1 MTVLHSVRG
10 ISCLLALACAAAQ
23 ATADDADAGPPRL
36 EVETVPVWD
45 AARRGHPPGWRTM
58 DGAAASSQRLLPG
71 LATQRIF
78 GDDGLRA
85 RWWWGRGALEVGAGA
100 DWRAPSAAAS
110 AAQPWSQ
117 VLGVRATLSPR
128 TRLVYET
135 ETVLPGGR
143 ADSAKPRTSR
153 VALEFKSRKSPVSNL
168 RDGLM
173 RVQLSGD
180 SAVHFKPRGGGLQ
193 VMYRERF

>member
-1 MTVLHSVRG
+1 MTLWHSVRG
-10 ISCLLALACAAAQ
+10 ISCLLALVCGAAPA
-23 ATADDADAGPPRL
+23 AADDADGGPPRL
-36 EVETVPVWD
+36 EVETVPLWD
-45 AARRGHPPGWRTM
+45 PARRDMLSGWRTM
-58 DGAAASSQRLLPG
+58 DGAPPSSQRLLPG
-71 LATQRIF
+71 LANNRMF
-78 GDDGLRA
+78 RYDGLRA

-100 DWRAPSAAAS
+100 DWRAPSVAAS
-110 AAQPWSQ
+110 GAQPWSQ

-135 ETVLPGGR
+135 ETALPGSR
-143 ADSAKPRTSR
+143 ADGASPRTSR

-180 SAVHFKPRGGGLQ
+180 AAVHLKPRGGGLQ